1 MRSFFLAPRKLSEV
15 CSIENLVLLDLEIVF
30 QTFPFSHLLGED
42 SSVGRAPRSVASSCA
57 PRLVLFQGF
66 GAAARLESPRPF
78 RPSCDFMNCLPVP
91 KIAPLFP
98 GASSKRAQYLLRL
111 VVSEIDLLVSAPPRA
126 LLLLRRLDGLI
137 QSGSPTH
144 HRRDARAATGL
155 LFCVSGRGPR
165 RDPLRSPPPRHRVV
179 GRFASRSTASLLD
192 FRLFSSRNVV
202 IFFPRRVAPGCD
214 RIRGHVNGGFGRDR
228 PPLPSPGSSHG
239 TSGRLG
245 EAVRADSSGD
255 RFGERLKD
263 N

>member
-1 MRSFFLAPRKLSEV
+1 
-15 CSIENLVLLDLEIVF
+15 
-30 QTFPFSHLLGED
+30 
-42 SSVGRAPRSVASSCA
+42 VASSCA

-202 IFFPRRVAPGCD
+202 IFPPEGCSGLRPDPRSRERRVWARPTPSPVPRELTRD
-214 RIRGHVNGGFGRDR
+214 VWPIRGGGSRR
-228 PPLPSPGSSHG
+228 LLRGSLRG
-239 TSGRLG
+239 TSQG
-245 EAVRADSSGD
+245 
-255 RFGERLKD
+255 
-263 N
+263 